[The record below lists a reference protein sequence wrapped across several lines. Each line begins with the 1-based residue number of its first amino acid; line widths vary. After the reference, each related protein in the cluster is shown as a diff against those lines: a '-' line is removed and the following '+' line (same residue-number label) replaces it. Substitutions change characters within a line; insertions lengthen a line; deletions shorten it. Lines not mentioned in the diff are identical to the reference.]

1 MSVFEWGSGETAGG
15 AFETWEMPGE
25 SEQYEEE
32 QYEDE
37 QYEQQ
42 ESGQLESEAALET
55 ELAYELLSV
64 STEAELEEFL
74 GKLVKGV
81 GKFMKSGVGKA
92 IGGVLRGVAKTAL
105 PMVGSA
111 LGSLVLPGVGTAI
124 GGQLGSMASKLL
136 EAEEAE
142 MLGEQAELEAALRYV
157 RWARSTARNAS
168 YAPRSVPPWLV
179 ARSAAVTA
187 ARHHAPALLR
197 TRPETTAPWRGRRSG
212 GYGATARWSGTP
224 GARPAPR
231 RRRPRHRG
239 GWAPQP
245 VSGYWGPSW
254 DTGSSPGPDNGSA
267 GDGDWGPWDH
277 GDWSGGQADPYAGS
291 GYAASENV

>member
-111 LGSLVLPGVGTAI
+111 LGSLVLPGVGTAL

-142 MLGEQAELEAALRYV
+142 MLGEQAELRGRPALRAVGAFDRPQCLV
-157 RWARSTARNAS
+157 RAPIGATVAGRPQRGRHRGPPSRPGAAADPPGDHRSLARSPVRRLRRNRPVVGHAWCPPGAPPQASAPPRRLGTAAGVRVLGPVVGHRVV
-168 YAPRSVPPWLV
+168 PRSGQRLG
-179 ARSAAVTA
+179 
-187 ARHHAPALLR
+187 
-197 TRPETTAPWRGRRSG
+197 RGRRLGSVG
-212 GYGATARWSGTP
+212 S
-224 GARPAPR
+224 R
-231 RRRPRHRG
+231 RLVRRPGRPVRRFRLRG
-239 GWAPQP
+239 
-245 VSGYWGPSW
+245 V
-254 DTGSSPGPDNGSA
+254 
-267 GDGDWGPWDH
+267 
-277 GDWSGGQADPYAGS
+277 
-291 GYAASENV
+291 